1 MAINLPRI
9 VPGLT
14 GAPGIDNGTT
24 GSEKINEF
32 LEEVE
37 TLYNDIAP
45 NAMEDDGENSDI
57 DAILFDPNT
66 LSVLSEIGDVR
77 YSSVA
82 NTIEF
87 QTKYGPMQL
96 GQMKQIIAKNDQGS
110 SVGSAKVMYISGAV
124 GNVPFAKLASA
135 SDKFSAYKS
144 IGVTVTPVI
153 QNGFVALTTE
163 GRVRNINT
171 SAFAEGAMLWLGLN
185 GNITT
190 VEPVAPTPKISI
202 GMVIR
207 SHATV
212 GQIYVKTRL
221 VNELSESS
229 SVNVSDILDKDLL
242 KWNSVT
248 DRFENSNIQLSLSQ
262 IASLTGDESL
272 SGTKTFA
279 SSPIVPAPQLEYDA
293 ANKQHVDTG
302 DAFNKVLLD
311 IYRSDVEKLKVDDDG
326 FLIAYIPDLSIDPTS
341 VDENGNL
348 IITIQ

>member
-1 MAINLPRI
+1 MAINLSRI

-37 TLYNDIAP
+37 ILYNNIAP

-57 DAILFDPNT
+57 DAILFNPNT

-77 YSSVA
+77 YSAVA
-82 NTIEF
+82 NIIEF
-87 QTKYGPMQL
+87 QTKYGSIQL
-96 GQMKQIIAKNDQGS
+96 GQEKQIIAKNDQGS

-124 GNVPFAKLASA
+124 GNIPFAKLASA

-163 GRVRNINT
+163 GRVRKINT
-171 SAFAEGAMLWLGLN
+171 SAFAEGAMLWLGVD

-190 VEPVAPTPKISI
+190 IEPVAPTPKVSI
-202 GMVIR
+202 GMVLR
-207 SHATV
+207 SHASV

-221 VNELSESS
+221 VNELSECS
-229 SVNVSDILDKDLL
+229 SVNVSDILEKDLL
-242 KWNSVT
+242 KWNSTT
-248 DRFENSNIQLSLSQ
+248 DRFENSNVQISLSQ
-262 IASLTGDESL
+262 IASLTGNEEI
-272 SGTKTFA
+272 SGNKIFD
-279 SSPIVPAPQLEYDA
+279 SSPIVPVPQTYNHAVD
-293 ANKQHVDTG
+293 KQHVDAG

-311 IYRSDVEKLKVDDDG
+311 LYRSDVEKLKVDDDG
-326 FLIAYIPDLSIDPTS
+326 FLIAYVPDLSTDPTS

>member
-9 VPGLT
+9 VPWLT

-24 GSEKINEF
+24 GSKKINEF

-37 TLYNDIAP
+37 ILYNNIAP
-45 NAMEDDGENSDI
+45 NAMKDNGENSDI

-77 YSSVA
+77 YSAVA
-82 NTIEF
+82 NIIEF
-87 QTKYGPMQL
+87 QTKYGSIQL
-96 GQMKQIIAKNDQGS
+96 GQAKQIIAKNDQGS
-110 SVGSAKVMYISGAV
+110 SVGVAKVMYLSGAV
-124 GNVPFAKLASA
+124 ENIPFAKLASV

-144 IGVTVTPVI
+144 IGVTVSPVI

-163 GRVRNINT
+163 GRIRNINT
-171 SAFAEGAMLWLGLN
+171 SSFAEGSMLWLGVD

-202 GMVIR
+202 GMVLR
-207 SHATV
+207 SHASV

-221 VNELSESS
+221 VNELSECS
-229 SVNVSDILDKDLL
+229 SVNVSDILEKDLL
-242 KWNSVT
+242 KWNSTT
-248 DRFENSNIQLSLSQ
+248 DRFENSNFQISLSQ
-262 IASLTGDESL
+262 IASLIGDESIPGIK
-272 SGTKTFA
+272 SFT
-279 SSPIVPAPQLEYDA
+279 SSPIVPVPQLEYDA
-293 ANKQHVDTG
+293 SNKQHVDSG
-302 DAFNKVLLD
+302 DAFNKALLD
-311 IYRSDVEKLKVDDDG
+311 IYRSNVEKLKVDNDG

-341 VDENGNL
+341 VDENGHL

>member
-45 NAMEDDGENSDI
+45 NAMEDDGENSNI
-57 DAILFDPNT
+57 DAILFNPNT
-66 LSVLSEIGDVR
+66 LSALSEIGDVR
-77 YSSVA
+77 YSAVA
-82 NTIEF
+82 NIIEF
-87 QTKYGPMQL
+87 QTKYGSIQL
-96 GQMKQIIAKNDQGS
+96 GQEKQIIAKNDQGAN
-110 SVGSAKVMYISGAV
+110 VGSAKIMYISGAV
-124 GNVPFAKLASA
+124 GNIPFAKLASA
-135 SDKFSAYKS
+135 SDKNSAYKS
-144 IGVTVTPVI
+144 IGMTVASTV

-171 SAFAEGAMLWLGLN
+171 SAFAEGAMLWLGLD

-190 VEPVAPTPKISI
+190 VEPIAPTPKISI
-202 GMVIR
+202 GMVLR

-229 SVNVSDILDKDLL
+229 GVKISNLSDGDWL
-242 KWNSVT
+242 KWNNGLQI
-248 DRFENSNIQLSLSQ
+248 FENESIQITLEK
-262 IASLTGDESL
+262 IASLSGDEEID
-272 SGTKTFA
+272 GIKTFL
-279 SSPIVPAPQLEYDA
+279 SSPVIPPPQTDYQA
-293 ANKQHVDTG
+293 SNRQHLDSG
-302 DAFNKVLLD
+302 DDFNKVLLG
-311 IYRSDVEKLKVDDDG
+311 IYRTDVEKFKIDQNG
-326 FLIAYIPDLSIDPTS
+326 FLIFYAPDLSSDQTS
-341 VDENGNL
+341 INEHGEL
-348 IITIQ
+348 IITIN